1 MYIAGAD
8 LFVRR
13 DAFYE
18 AGKFDENIFMYYEEP
33 DLIRRLRK
41 VRKDCK
47 IVYEPGIRM
56 IHLEKKS
63 TPMSMNMIGHEMDSC
78 IYYGKKYELDY
89 KKKIRFEYRY
99 YKLKRMVYKVLK
111 NQKAERMNEII
122 QYLNENYIKILRKY

>member
-1 MYIAGAD
+1 M
-8 LFVRR
+8 
-13 DAFYE
+13 
-18 AGKFDENIFMYYEEP
+18 
-33 DLIRRLRK
+33 IRRLRK
-41 VRKDCK
+41 VQKDCK

-78 IYYGKKYELDY
+78 IYYGKKYGLDY